1 MPPVSSKVIST
12 TGLTKYYGKSRG
24 IIGLD
29 IEVEAGEVF
38 GFLGPNGAGKT
49 TTIRL
54 LLDLIRPTSGSAS
67 LFGLDSRRE
76 SVEVRRRCGY
86 LPGELAL
93 YEKMNGA
100 DILRFF
106 ANLRGGVRWSYVEE
120 LAERLDSDLSVPVRS
135 LSRGN
140 KQKIGLIQ
148 ALMHRPELL
157 ILDEPT
163 AGLDPLVQQEFYRI
177 IEGCR
182 EEGRTAF
189 VSSHNLPEV
198 ERLCD
203 RVAIIRE
210 GRLVDL
216 VEVASLKE
224 KALRR
229 LEVRFA
235 APPPPEA
242 FGGIPGL
249 VDLRVDDSVIHCTVR
264 GSMDPLVKAMARFEV
279 VNIISHE
286 PSLEEV
292 FLAYYEEGGGGAE

>member
-1 MPPVSSKVIST
+1 MEDMVIRT
-12 TGLTKYYGKSRG
+12 TGLTKFYGKSRG
-24 IIGLD
+24 IVD
-29 IEVEAGEVF
+29 VDVEVRAGEVF

-54 LLDLIRPTSGSAS
+54 LLDFIRPSKGSAS
-67 LFGLDSRRE
+67 VFGLDSRSG
-76 SVEVRRRCGY
+76 SVDIRRRTGY

-93 YEKMNGA
+93 YEKMTGA
-100 DILRFF
+100 DLARFF
-106 ANLRGGVRWSYVEE
+106 ANLRGGVDWSYVEE
-120 LAERLDSDLSVPVRS
+120 LAQRLDSDLSVPIRS

-140 KQKIGLIQ
+140 KQKVGLIQ
-148 ALMHRPELL
+148 AMMHRPELL

-163 AGLDPLVQQEFYRI
+163 AGLDPLVQQELYRI
-177 IEGCR
+177 IESCR
-182 EEGRTAF
+182 TEECTAF

-203 RVAIIRE
+203 RVGIIRE

-224 KALRR
+224 RALRR

-235 APPPPEA
+235 SPPPLDA
-242 FGGIPGL
+242 FSGVSGIL
-249 VDLRVDDSVIHCTVR
+249 DLRIDSSVVHCTVK
-264 GSMDPLVKAMARFEV
+264 GNMDAVIKTIARYEV
-279 VNIISHE
+279 INVISHE

-292 FLAYYEEGGGGAE
+292 FLTYYGGGEAGAQ

>member
-1 MPPVSSKVIST
+1 MGEAVIA
-12 TGLTKYYGKSRG
+12 TGKLTKFYGKSRG
-24 IIGLD
+24 V
-29 IEVEAGEVF
+29 IEVDVEVRAGEIF

-54 LLDLIRPTSGSAS
+54 LLDFIRPTSGQAAI
-67 LFGLDSRRE
+67 FGLDSRRD
-76 SVEVRRRCGY
+76 SVDIHRRTGY

-93 YEKMNGA
+93 YDKMTGA
-100 DILRFF
+100 DLLRFF
-106 ANLRGGVRWSYVEE
+106 ASLRGGVQWPYVEE
-120 LAERLDSDLSVPVRS
+120 LAEGLESDLTVPIRS

-163 AGLDPLVQQEFYRI
+163 SGLDPLMQQEFYRI
-177 IEGCR
+177 IEACR

-203 RVAIIRE
+203 RVGIIRE
-210 GRLVDL
+210 GRLVDV

-224 KALRR
+224 QALRH
-229 LEVRFA
+229 LEVHFA
-235 APPPPEA
+235 ASPPPGA
-242 FGGIPGL
+242 FEGVAGM
-249 VDLRVDDSVIHCTVR
+249 VDLRIDDGVIHCTVK
-264 GSMDPLVKAMARFEV
+264 GSMDPVVKAIARYEV

-286 PSLEEV
+286 PSLEDV
-292 FLAYYEEGGGGAE
+292 FLTYYGEGENHAQ